1 MFHGWRFDPDGDQ
14 AAADSTRSSTS
25 IGTCR
30 SVNPRTARRLVTAS
44 YTSMIAHFLLA
55 NAAQPLGRGSAA
67 NDGKPRDEMPT
78 VSGHRR
84 DIWPLRTKGI
94 NRDHPRFVHL
104 TVTLLARAPE
114 RPCS

>member
-14 AAADSTRSSTS
+14 AAADSTRSSNS
-25 IGTCR
+25 FGTCP
-30 SVNPRTARRLVTAS
+30 SGKPRTARRLGTAS
-44 YTSMIAHFLLA
+44 YTSMTARLLLA
-55 NAAQPLGRGSAA
+55 NAPQRLGRGSA
-67 NDGKPRDEMPT
+67 NDGDRRDEMPT

-84 DIWPLRTKGI
+84 DKVLTEIT
-94 NRDHPRFVHL
+94 PRFVHP